1 MIYEIENMNFSELSH
16 AVTYESELICVKK
29 GKNPM
34 FYKILYCGFDIE
46 TTNII
51 DGEKKEA

>member
-1 MIYEIENMNFSELSH
+1 MMIYEIENMNFSELSH
-16 AVTYESELICVKK
+16 AVTYESKLICVKK

-51 DGEKKEA
+51 D